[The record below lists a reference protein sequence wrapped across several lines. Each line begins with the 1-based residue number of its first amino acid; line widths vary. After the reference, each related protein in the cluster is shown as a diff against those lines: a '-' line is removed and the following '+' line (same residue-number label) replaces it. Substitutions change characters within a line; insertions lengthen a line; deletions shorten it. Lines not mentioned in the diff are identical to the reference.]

1 MPLHPAFCRHS
12 MTFLAVVLVV
22 LAGCEAS
29 AGQWPDY
36 PSASIPRT
44 AAGKPDLSAPI
55 RRTPDGKPDLSGI
68 WESESDPTGVAGG
81 IEGIVAPRY
90 MIDLTKDLKREDV
103 PFQPWAA
110 AVYKERGARSFKDN
124 PMLQCLPAGVPRLDA
139 YTHPYK
145 IVQTPGLVVIL
156 YESMTLF
163 RQIFMDGRELPKEP
177 QPTWLGYSIGRWDGD
192 TLVVH
197 SAGFNDKTWLDGS
210 GHPHSQA
217 MHLVERFRRRD
228 VGHMDIEITIDD
240 PKAYTKP
247 LTYTQSQRLLPD
259 TDLIEYICN
268 ENFQTPLKTVGK

>member
-1 MPLHPAFCRHS
+1 
-12 MTFLAVVLVV
+12 
-22 LAGCEAS
+22 
-29 AGQWPDY
+29 
-36 PSASIPRT
+36 
-44 AAGKPDLSAPI
+44 
-55 RRTPDGKPDLSGI
+55 
-68 WESESDPTGVAGG
+68 
-81 IEGIVAPRY
+81 
-90 MIDLTKDLKREDV
+90 
-103 PFQPWAA
+103 
-110 AVYKERGARSFKDN
+110 
-124 PMLQCLPAGVPRLDA
+124 
-139 YTHPYK
+139 
-145 IVQTPGLVVIL
+145 VQTPGLVVIL

-210 GHPHSQA
+210 GHPHSEA

-228 VGHMDIEITIDD
+228 IGHMDIEITIDD